1 MVLTS
6 IQFFLGLFILSFGSD
21 WLVRSTVSLA
31 YRLKKRVFFIALFL
45 LGMGTSAPE
54 FFVTLQS
61 HLNQEPDMAVGNIVG
76 SNIFNIL
83 IVGALTLLTA
93 LPIRHKSAI
102 LKSTGL
108 LLAVT
113 LAVGFVLFDFS
124 LSLWNGVFLLVLFS
138 LFFMGAKNPE
148 QSVESQKSYSMI
160 MTSVFLVGGFVLL
173 FAGTQITISSAVQIG
188 NFFGLSK
195 RIIGLFL
202 LSVGTSLPELAV
214 VVAALMKRNSEIAL
228 GNIVGS
234 NAFNTLFIP
243 GFAALFSVLPVSKEI
258 IKIDGPVMIV
268 SELLLLL
275 FLLGSQ
281 KLPRT
286 GISVFFIASYMAYA
300 YFVLLHRV

>member
-1 MVLTS
+1 MGLAS

-21 WLVRSTVSLA
+21 WLVRATVSLA
-31 YRLKKRVFFIALFL
+31 YRLKKKVFFIALFL

-83 IVGALTLLTA
+83 IVGALTLLTVV
-93 LPIRHKSAI
+93 PVRHKSAI
-102 LKSTGL
+102 VKSTGL

-124 LSLWNGVFLLVLFS
+124 LSLWNGIFLLVLFS
-138 LFFMGAKNPE
+138 LFFIGAKNPE

-160 MTSVFLVGGFVLL
+160 MTFVFLAGGFILL
-173 FAGTQITISSAVQIG
+173 FVGTQITISSAVQLG
-188 NFFGLSK
+188 DFFGLSK

-214 VVAALMKRNSEIAL
+214 VVTALMKRNSEIAL

-258 IKIDGPVMIV
+258 IKIDGPVMII

-281 KLPRT
+281 KLPRI
-286 GISVFFIASYMAYA
+286 GVSVFFIAGYTAYA

>member
-1 MVLTS
+1 MILAG
-6 IQFFLGLFILSFGSD
+6 IQFFLGLFILSVGSD

-31 YRLKKRVFFIALFL
+31 YRLKKKVFFIALFL

-54 FFVTLQS
+54 LFVTLQS
-61 HLNQEPDMAVGNIVG
+61 HLNQEPDMAIGNIVG

-93 LPIRHKSAI
+93 FPARHKSVI

-113 LAVGFVLFDFS
+113 AAVGVVLFDFS
-124 LSLWNGVFLLVLFS
+124 LSLWNGIFLLILFS
-138 LFFMGAKNPE
+138 LFFIGAKNPE
-148 QSVESQKSYSMI
+148 QFEESQKSYSMT
-160 MTSVFLVGGFVLL
+160 MTFVFLAGGFILL
-173 FAGTQITISSAVQIG
+173 FAGTQATLSSAVQLG
-188 NFFGLSK
+188 DFLGFSK
-195 RIIGLFL
+195 RITGLFL

-214 VVAALMKRNSEIAL
+214 AVTALVKRNSEIAL

-243 GFAALFSVLPVSKEI
+243 GLAALFSVLPVSKEI
-258 IKIDGPVMIV
+258 ITIDGPVMIF

-275 FLLGSQ
+275 FLLGSR
-281 KLPRT
+281 KLPRI
-286 GISVFFIASYMAYA
+286 GVAVFFIASYIVYA